1 MSQELDQLQEIA
13 RVATRKALEGY
24 VLPESWR
31 TNLTLGTEFRG
42 DERVFELY
50 VAGERPQDAIVIASA
65 TVNRRTLAVQVT
77 VSNLSK
83 AGE

>member
-13 RVATRKALEGY
+13 RVATRKALEEY
-24 VLPESWR
+24 VLPEGWR
-31 TNLTLGTEFRG
+31 AHLTLGTEFRG

-50 VAGERPQDAIVIASA
+50 VAGERPQDAIVIAST

-77 VSNLSK
+77 VSNLSR

>member
-1 MSQELDQLQEIA
+1 VSRELDQLQEIA

-24 VLPESWR
+24 VLPENWR
-31 TNLTLGTEFRG
+31 PHITLGARLEG

-50 VAGERPQDAIVIASA
+50 IAGERPQDAIVIATA
-65 TVNRRTLAVQVT
+65 TVHRKTLNVQVT
-77 VSNLSK
+77 VSNLAK